1 MRNTLV
7 KIDLTTYFFLFLCF
21 LAGYMKQAFLLMFI
35 VLIHETGHIF
45 FIKKFGYRILNFTL
59 YPFGG
64 YITIDK
70 KINTSITKDIWIAL
84 GGILAQLLLFLLLYL
99 FSNHFVLST
108 YQLLITYNTTILF
121 FNLLPIVPLDGFKLA
136 NLICNKFF
144 SFHFSYLF
152 SFFLSLFS
160 FLLFSFYL
168 FAFKIN
174 NLYILIFLLFQL
186 YKYIKEYKYIYHRFL
201 LERYLDDFAYTH
213 IENHSISVR
222 DLKLDTLHYFKK
234 DGRYIHEKKILA
246 KKFDKI

>member
-21 LAGYMKQAFLLMFI
+21 LAGYIKHALILFFI
-35 VLIHETGHIF
+35 VFLHELGHVL
-45 FIKKFGYRILNFTL
+45 FIKLFGYRIVKVTL

-64 YITIDK
+64 YTTIDK

-84 GGILAQLLLFLLLYL
+84 GGVIAQLFLFGILYL
-99 FSNHFVLST
+99 FPYYFVPST
-108 YQLLITYNTTILF
+108 YQLLLTYNTTILF
-121 FNLLPIVPLDGFKLA
+121 FNVLPIIPLDGFKLV
-136 NLICNKFF
+136 NLLCNKFF
-144 SFHFSYLF
+144 SFHLSYIL
-152 SFFLSLFS
+152 SFFLSIIS
-160 FLLFSFYL
+160 FLFFSLYL

-174 NLYILIFLLFQL
+174 NLYILLFLLFQL
-186 YKYIKEYKYIYHRFL
+186 YKFMKDYKYIYHRFL

-213 IENHSISVR
+213 IENHSMSIK

-234 DGRYIHEKKILA
+234 DGRYIHERKVLA